1 MLLSPAACSR
11 PTSISQAPPSPPR
24 SAFPSSP
31 DLPAELPGSIL
42 QENHGFPTC
51 VVAEDLATVHPTSQ
65 NVRRS
70 TGPLIRDVD
79 YEDNFATLITLFPE
93 PLIHSKSVPDL
104 GQQFKEMRS
113 VRSSA
118 ALGSSTVPKPSPLGT
133 QHETPLSATS
143 SRRSSK
149 TEPVRSPTS
158 ADGKLAV
165 YSTLTVGH
173 NNSARAPPFTNQT
186 LHPGSLNPE
195 GHVRHSNAEN
205 REIRRGDVST
215 VCFSDVS
222 CLFVKQNITHNET
235 VSELLSFLFSS
246 MIRRTVP
253 EIDLLVENTQG
264 HGFFSIGTIIIIW
277 RRETWRM
284 EQSLVFQRSAI

>member
-1 MLLSPAACSR
+1 M
-11 PTSISQAPPSPPR
+11 
-24 SAFPSSP
+24 
-31 DLPAELPGSIL
+31 
-42 QENHGFPTC
+42 
-51 VVAEDLATVHPTSQ
+51 
-65 NVRRS
+65 
-70 TGPLIRDVD
+70 
-79 YEDNFATLITLFPE
+79 
-93 PLIHSKSVPDL
+93 
-104 GQQFKEMRS
+104 
-113 VRSSA
+113 
-118 ALGSSTVPKPSPLGT
+118 
-133 QHETPLSATS
+133 
-143 SRRSSK
+143 
-149 TEPVRSPTS
+149 S

-165 YSTLTVGH
+165 YSTPTVGH
-173 NNSARAPPFTNQT
+173 NSARARPLANQM
-186 LHPGSLNPE
+186 LHPESLNL
-195 GHVRHSNAEN
+195 GDQVWNNNAEN
-205 REIRRGDVST
+205 REIRRSEVST

>member
-1 MLLSPAACSR
+1 VRPA
-11 PTSISQAPPSPPR
+11 
-24 SAFPSSP
+24 
-31 DLPAELPGSIL
+31 
-42 QENHGFPTC
+42 
-51 VVAEDLATVHPTSQ
+51 SQ

-93 PLIHSKSVPDL
+93 PLVHWKSVPDL
-104 GQQFKEMRS
+104 GQQYREMRS

-118 ALGSSTVPKPSPLGT
+118 ALSTSTVPKPSPLGT
-133 QHETPLSATS
+133 QHEKPLSATS

-165 YSTLTVGH
+165 SSTLTVGH
-173 NNSARAPPFTNQT
+173 NDSARAQPLTSPT
-186 LHPGSLNPE
+186 LHPESLNPE
-195 GHVRHSNAEN
+195 GHVRKSNAEN
-205 REIRRGDVST
+205 REIRRRDVST
-215 VCFSDVS
+215 VCFSHVK

-235 VSELLSFLFSS
+235 VSELLSLLFSS

-253 EIDLLVENTQG
+253 EIDLLVENTQV
-264 HGFFSIGTIIIIW
+264 HGFCSIGTVVIIW